1 MRLGGIVSKLWNWGC
16 SQGRT
21 VMSPA
26 QGVFSWCWRLLF
38 AGLLR
43 LKFSPL
49 SILWYYHVHKSLYFG
64 FLIWFSYSFNQTTK
78 SLYDLFFRPFCALIF
93 LMLISVF
100 ASMSTSLSSFQHLN
114 KPYPILLL
122 SGFWC
127 LASAYF
133 MNFIFLLV
141 QFLVYSLSWLAPTW
155 PVHVVSRQLEKSV
168 FFLGNTAPCFDTIA
182 NFLLFHF
189 LPHTL
194 CLSQSTVTWVLY
206 ASMLLLLF

>member
-1 MRLGGIVSKLWNWGC
+1 MFAFRRHSAQTLKLRLFL
-16 SQGRT
+16 RHA

-26 QGVFSWCWRLLF
+26 QGVFSSCWRLLF

-100 ASMSTSLSSFQHLN
+100 ASMSTSLSSSQHLH

-122 SGFWC
+122 PGFWRF
-127 LASAYF
+127 ASQYF
-133 MNFIFLLV
+133 MNFIYLLV
-141 QFLVYSLSWLAPTW
+141 QFLVYSLSWLAPIW
-155 PVHVVSRQLEKSV
+155 LCHVVSKIREICFLSRQYC
-168 FFLGNTAPCFDTIA
+168 P
-182 NFLLFHF
+182 LLWNH
-189 LPHTL
+189 
-194 CLSQSTVTWVLY
+194 C
-206 ASMLLLLF
+206 

>member
-1 MRLGGIVSKLWNWGC
+1 MHSRESCPG
-16 SQGRT
+16 
-21 VMSPA
+21 
-26 QGVFSWCWRLLF
+26 FLF
-38 AGLLR
+38 LILEASVRWSLR
-43 LKFSPL
+43 PKFSLL
-49 SILWYYHVHKSLYFG
+49 SILWVYHVHKSLYFG
-64 FLIWFSYSFNQTTK
+64 FLIWFSYSFDQSTK
-78 SLYDLFFRPFCALIF
+78 SLYDLFFKPFCALMF

-100 ASMSTSLSSFQHLN
+100 ASMSTSLSNFQHLH

-122 SGFWC
+122 PGFWC

-182 NFLLFHF
+182 NFLWFHF
-189 LPHTL
+189 LPHKL
-194 CLSQSTVTWVLY
+194 FLSQSTVSTMWLY
-206 ASMLLLLF
+206 VVITILNKNQPSIAEN